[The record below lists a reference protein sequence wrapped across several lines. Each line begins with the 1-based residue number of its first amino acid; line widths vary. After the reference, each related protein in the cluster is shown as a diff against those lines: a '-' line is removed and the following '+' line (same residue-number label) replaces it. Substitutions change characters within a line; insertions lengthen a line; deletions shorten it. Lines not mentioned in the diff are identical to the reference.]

1 MFIDGTQWFFA
12 KVSEIA
18 LSSFASWSTVMSA
31 VSGAIRSFIDFEN
44 HMAWPYLVSN
54 LLMAWCLYLIG
65 KRSWV
70 SEGQSFLS
78 FAFPRRLYCHPSTW
92 LDFRFVALDVLLK
105 FSLYVP
111 VLTGIGVLG
120 TRVMGTVVVGIFGW
134 EPPRTLS
141 PFYALGSVVGFFL
154 LYDLI
159 NYWSHV
165 LFHKIPM
172 LWSFHRVHHAA
183 EVLTPITAYRSHPV
197 EYLVTGILGAPVVG
211 MAAVFFQNLS
221 SQDMQVAAIFGVNA
235 FTFLFSLFGYHLRH
249 SHVWLSYGPVLSR
262 VFISPAQHQIHHS
275 VDPRHR
281 DKNFGIRFALW
292 DALFGT
298 LYVPKERESLT
309 VGLSD
314 ADPQEFATVR
324 QLYFIP
330 FAKAARA
337 LVGLAV
343 KCLSAGLSQ
352 ERCR

>member
-1 MFIDGTQWFFA
+1 
-12 KVSEIA
+12 
-18 LSSFASWSTVMSA
+18 
-31 VSGAIRSFIDFEN
+31 
-44 HMAWPYLVSN
+44 
-54 LLMAWCLYLIG
+54 
-65 KRSWV
+65 
-70 SEGQSFLS
+70 
-78 FAFPRRLYCHPSTW
+78 
-92 LDFRFVALDVLLK
+92 
-105 FSLYVP
+105 
-111 VLTGIGVLG
+111 
-120 TRVMGTVVVGIFGW
+120 
-134 EPPRTLS
+134 
-141 PFYALGSVVGFFL
+141 
-154 LYDLI
+154 
-159 NYWSHV
+159 
-165 LFHKIPM
+165 M

-197 EYLVTGILGAPVVG
+197 EHFVTGILGAPVIG

-298 LYVPKERESLT
+298 LYVPKERESLK

-314 ADPQEFATVR
+314 ADPREFATVR
-324 QLYFIP
+324 QLYFLP

-337 LVGLAV
+337 LVGLAA
-343 KCLSAGLSQ
+343 KCLPAGLSQ
-352 ERCR
+352 VRCR